1 MTQKPQRSNLASLCP
16 LNLHAKWPR
25 HYMASTK
32 TGIKEGTKWPI
43 TSPSVYKKRCVLDMW
58 FKTHAERLSLE
69 QDSQASCSVLEGKVF
84 SLGTGLSR

>member
-1 MTQKPQRSNLASLCP
+1 MALSLFSVMANDTGDFKP
-16 LNLHAKWPR
+16 
-25 HYMASTK
+25 
-32 TGIKEGTKWPI
+32 IVKEGTKWPF